1 MAVKTVT
8 VTVNGRTYVVERD
21 ADSNVLIRRYPLPE
35 EQRPLKERLE
45 DEMRAAAQDLIVW
58 NHFIEQAIARGE
70 SAGAITEV
78 RALETQL
85 YNRVKDI
92 YLEWRV
98 Q

>member
-1 MAVKTVT
+1 MPLKSTT

-21 ADSNVLIRRYPLPE
+21 ADSNALIRRFPLPD

-45 DEMRAAAQDLIVW
+45 DEMRAQAQDLIVW

-70 SAGAITEV
+70 SQAAINEV

-85 YNRVKDI
+85 YNRVRDT

-98 Q
+98 L